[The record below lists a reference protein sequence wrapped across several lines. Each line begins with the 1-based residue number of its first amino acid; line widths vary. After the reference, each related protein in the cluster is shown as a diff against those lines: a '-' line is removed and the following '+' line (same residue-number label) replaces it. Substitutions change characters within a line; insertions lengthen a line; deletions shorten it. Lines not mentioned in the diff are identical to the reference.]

1 MALIKSRRSFFI
13 IGVTFQL
20 SWIFTQGY
28 VSPLHVHK
36 KSWVGGKLNKS
47 PLLQMA
53 KDKQD
58 GSGEERPKI
67 RDKMKKFA
75 KTIIVK
81 PMTTVA
87 PKAIAE
93 LLTDATT
100 GAVDMAWGTIDDL
113 KKGGSIRSSAAMS
126 RILEKE
132 AEMQGDTAEA
142 LDSIAL

>member
-1 MALIKSRRSFFI
+1 MS
-13 IGVTFQL
+13 
-20 SWIFTQGY
+20 
-28 VSPLHVHK
+28 
-36 KSWVGGKLNKS
+36 
-47 PLLQMA
+47 

-58 GSGEERPKI
+58 VSGEERPKI

-100 GAVDMAWGTIDDL
+100 GAVDMAWETIDDL

-142 LDSIAL
+142 LDSIVL